1 MSQLERH
8 ALDSIKERTLDLQ
21 YVCQQFER
29 FDPSEML
36 TEVHEMFETLIK
48 LRSGKFYQ
56 EFESHGLDAEPE
68 YSVKIVEVESK
79 KKNKK
84 RGRIVIE

>member
-1 MSQLERH
+1 
-8 ALDSIKERTLDLQ
+8 
-21 YVCQQFER
+21 
-29 FDPSEML
+29 
-36 TEVHEMFETLIK
+36 MFETLIK

-56 EFESHGLDAEPE
+56 EFESHGFDAEPE

-84 RGRIVIE
+84 RGRIIIE